1 LSGRFWDDG
10 FNESAFLLYKFLFGW
25 CRRFVCTNV
34 SSGCFLRFVLS
45 LGLFSKFFG
54 RSSGSGDVFST
65 WLWHLTYWLW
75 QIL

>member
-1 LSGRFWDDG
+1 MGG
-10 FNESAFLLYKFLFGW
+10 FGMMDSTSLPFCFTSSSLVGVGGLCAQTF
-25 CRRFVCTNV
+25 